1 MMPRTPAALAL
12 ALVAVLVIGSCSDD
26 GGFGFGEP
34 EPTATVA
41 PELVVP
47 VGEVPFDQ
55 PVTVEVQDGTIEAAT
70 VTSDGGE
77 ALDGE
82 VADDGARWVSADL
95 PLPGA
100 TYSVSTE
107 VADEVG
113 DPVTLTGSF
122 VVAAVPD
129 ARRLTLTLQPGDAD
143 VVGVGAPIIVR
154 FDQQVTEQA
163 EVEAAM
169 HVSSDPQVVGAWRWL
184 SSTEAHFRPQE
195 FWPAGTQVGVDL
207 DLNGV
212 RAGDDLWGGRAYTY
226 QFTIGRAQVATVDAA
241 AHTMTVSVDG
251 TTVGTWDASLG
262 RPEYA
267 TRNGTYVVLSKDATR
282 RMTSCGANITC
293 DKSSPEYYDLE
304 VDWSVRLTNSGTF
317 VHSAPWSVG
326 SQGSANVSHGCLN
339 LSEANGQTY
348 YEMAQYGDVVT
359 VTNSTRGPEDLVER
373 GDPGMA
379 DWNLPWSEYIAGSAL
394 GQQVTTLPLAG

>member
-1 MMPRTPAALAL
+1 MMMKPRTPAAL
-12 ALVAVLVIGSCSDD
+12 ALVAVLVIGACSSD
-26 GGFGFGEP
+26 GGFGLGEP
-34 EPTATVA
+34 DPTATVA
-41 PELVVP
+41 PELVAP

-55 PVTVEVQDGTIEAAT
+55 PVTVEVQDGTIQEAT

-77 ALDGE
+77 PLAGD
-82 VADDGARWVSADL
+82 VADDGTSWVSDDL

-122 VVAAVPD
+122 VVAAVPE
-129 ARRLTLTLQPGDAD
+129 ANRLTLTLQPGDAD

-169 HVSSDPQVVGAWRWL
+169 HVSSEPQVVGAWRWL

-195 FWPAGTQVGVDL
+195 FWPAGTQVGVHL

-212 RAGDDLWGGRAYTY
+212 PAGDNLWGGRAYTY
-226 QFTIGRAQVATVDAA
+226 QFTVGKAQVATVDAA
-241 AHTMTVSVDG
+241 AYTMSVTVDG

-267 TRNGTYVVLSKDATR
+267 TRNGTYIVLSKDATR
-282 RMTSCGANITC
+282 QMTSCGANITC
-293 DKSSPEYYDLE
+293 DKSSPEYYDVE

-326 SQGSANVSHGCLN
+326 SQGSENVSHGCLN
-339 LSEANGQTY
+339 LSEENGQTY
-348 YEMAQYGDVVT
+348 FEMAQYGDIVT
-359 VTNSTRGPEDLVER
+359 VTKSTRGPEDLVAR

-379 DWNLPWSEYIAGSAL
+379 DWNLTWSEYVAGSAL
-394 GQQVTTLPLAG
+394 GQQVTTEPLGG